1 LHEKL
6 TESTAYPKAEALD
19 SNNHKKNKVFFP
31 VLYFYRQYKVYSTAG
46 EKIMMFQKKILVKAI
61 AIVLATPLTVC
72 AANEPVCIGNFF
84 EQGEEVPDVTPPT
97 VRMITNQMLQLKA
110 GESLVVSL
118 DYTTDGDEPSLF
130 SCVDQGELLAE
141 TADFSQLKYTAP
153 AYIKETQIIRWGVQI
168 SDNLGYVGGDSL
180 LLRLLKSPATEGNY
194 SAEGYAQDEYGNP
207 LAGILLEIDGK
218 TVVTDENGYYQID
231 GLEEGTYTLIA
242 SKEGYQFEPMTFT
255 VDADNPEVTLPA
267 LTAINIHEPRIVIAK
282 EKGDKEILITDAGGE
297 ILNRIPTKGFHDKEI
312 NVATGD
318 FDADGSDDIVVS
330 AKQDV
335 AIFTIDG
342 EPTEYAFSIKKHK
355 EKEGDVA
362 VGDING
368 DGEPE
373 IVLAAKKG
381 HDGSVI
387 IYSKDGTLL
396 DTVQL
401 FDKEKDINVAVAD
414 VDGDGVDD
422 IIGGNS
428 HKTDDNVVVYN
439 VASETSFSFPVFDTV
454 CDYPGEGS
462 PKYCDDDDNKSDDDD
477 KSSGKTRRDNDDDK
491 SGKKSKD
498 DDDKSGKKSKNDDD
512 KSGKKSKDDD
522 DKSGKKSKDDDDKSG
537 KKSKDDDDDKSSG
550 KKSKDKKP
558 KKTDKHG
565 VNVAAGNLVGDDTAE
580 IVVAMAKKGS
590 RVEIYSGD
598 GQLINGFYAFE
609 NNKEGVI
616 ITVGDING
624 DGLAEIVVAAAK
636 KGSEI
641 RIFDANGNLLDS
653 FSVADKKG
661 KKDKGKIVSLAV
673 GKTASENP
681 TVTPEDVT
689 ITDET
694 PDEPQPPES
703 PEDGSQG
710 AVESM
715 PSIIVMP
722 TSGELNTSHNYGG
735 ETLTDVTIKEN
746 VSISNAKLAGDN
758 LNEGFLSNSTVL
770 EGATL
775 EGGTVTGDLDNEGIV
790 RNIIFVGRKLEGGFL
805 GGMIII
811 RANIAA
817 RLGIVMNVTLE
828 NNTRVKGGRF
838 KGKIKGNGF
847 AQIEEA
853 TIDANTEL
861 SNLIIGEGCDVSKDA
876 ILGEDVQFAKDDLIP
891 EDIDLTAASSS
902 ADGVIDLSTDVVLD
916 APNPLDQINDLPEMQ
931 DNNWEL
937 VQNPDNGQLEVT
949 VESIRFVVKPKRI
962 KQGKRNRR
970 AQIIGHG
977 QGQVTVITPLKREI
991 SFQLEIAE

>member
-1 LHEKL
+1 LGTRKK
-6 TESTAYPKAEALD
+6 APKAEALD
-19 SNNHKKNKVFFP
+19 SNNHNKNKVFFP
-31 VLYFYRQYKVYSTAG
+31 VLYFYSIQYKVYSTAG
-46 EKIMMFQKKILVKAI
+46 EKIMMFQQKILVRAI
-61 AIVLATPLTVC
+61 AIVLATPLTVY
-72 AANEPVCIGNFF
+72 AANEPICIGNFF

-130 SCVDQGELLAE
+130 SCVDQGELLSE

-180 LLRLLKSPATEGNY
+180 LLRLLKSPATEEGNY

-218 TVVTDENGYYQID
+218 TVVTDENGYYQIE

-242 SKEGYQFEPMTFT
+242 SKDGYQFEPIIFT
-255 VDADNPEVTLPA
+255 VDADNSEVTLPA
-267 LTAINIHEPRIVIAK
+267 LTAINIHAPRIVIAK
-282 EKGDKEILITDAGGE
+282 EKGDKEILITDASGE
-297 ILNRIPTKGFHDKEI
+297 ILNRIPTKDFHDKEI

-318 FDADGSDDIVVS
+318 FDADGSDEIVVS
-330 AKQDV
+330 AKQEV
-335 AIFTIDG
+335 AIFTMDG
-342 EPTEYAFSIKKHK
+342 EPTDDAFSIKKHK

-401 FDKEKDINVAVAD
+401 FDKEKEINVAVAD

-439 VASETSFSFPVFDTV
+439 VASETSFSFPVFNTV
-454 CDYPGEGS
+454 CDYPDEGS
-462 PKYCDDDDNKSDDDD
+462 PKYCDDDDDKSSGKDNKQRASKDDDD
-477 KSSGKTRRDNDDDK
+477 KSSGKKSKDNDDDDDK
-491 SGKKSKD
+491 SSGKKSKD
-498 DDDKSGKKSKNDDD
+498 
-512 KSGKKSKDDD
+512 
-522 DKSGKKSKDDDDKSG
+522 
-537 KKSKDDDDDKSSG
+537 KDDDDDKSSG
-550 KKSKDKKP
+550 KKSKDKDDDDKSGKKSKDNDDDDKSEKKSKDKKP
-558 KKTDKHG
+558 KKTHKHG

-580 IVVAMAKKGS
+580 IVVAMAEKGS

-616 ITVGDING
+616 ITVGDVNG
-624 DGLAEIVVAAAK
+624 DGLSEIVVAAAK

-661 KKDKGKIVSLAV
+661 KKDNGKIVSLAV

-681 TVTPEDVT
+681 TVTPIEEGVT
-689 ITDET
+689 PPITDET
-694 PDEPQPPES
+694 PDEPQLPES

-710 AVESM
+710 ATESIH
-715 PSIIVMP
+715 PLIVMP
-722 TSGELNTSHNYGG
+722 TTGELDTSHNYGG
-735 ETLTDVTIKEN
+735 ETLTNVTIKEN
-746 VSISNAKLAGDN
+746 VSISNAKLTGDN
-758 LNEGFLSNSTVL
+758 LNEGLLSNSIVL
-770 EGATL
+770 EGAKL
-775 EGGTVTGDLDNEGIV
+775 EGGTVSGDLDNEGIV
-790 RNIIFVGRKLEGGFL
+790 RNIIFVGHKLEGGLL

-828 NNTRVKGGRF
+828 NNTRIIGGRF
-838 KGKIKGNGF
+838 KGKIKGNDF
-847 AQIEEA
+847 AQLEEA
-853 TIDANTEL
+853 TIDANTAL
-861 SNLIIGEGCDVSKDA
+861 SNLIIGAGCDVSKDA
-876 ILGEDVQFAKDDLIP
+876 ILGEDVQFDNNDLIP
-891 EDIDLTAASSS
+891 EEMDLTAASST
-902 ADGVIDLSTDVVLD
+902 DGVIDLNTDVVLD
-916 APNPLDQINDLPEMQ
+916 APSPLTQINDLPEMQ

-937 VQNPDNGQLEVT
+937 VQVT
-949 VESIRFVVKPKRI
+949 VNK
-962 KQGKRNRR
+962 
-970 AQIIGHG
+970 
-977 QGQVTVITPLKREI
+977 
-991 SFQLEIAE
+991 